1 MLNLDI
7 VKANLKAASET
18 AANAKPSFD
27 AVVEA
32 AADKVNG
39 VALLAPVKGEKRALE
54 KCVNDYEGDVSRLK
68 DLVRGTILVQTAA
81 DAQAAL
87 TLLVNQ
93 GGVEVKRNWLVE
105 EANVPSPFYRDILVY
120 LEVQGMKC
128 ELQINTEVMSAAKC
142 VGHKYYEKQRS
153 IEGEI
158 KSASDFPTEEEFLQI
173 ADLIKRQ
180 RKLYNSAWE
189 ASK

>member
-1 MLNLDI
+1 MLNLDTI
-7 VKANLKAASET
+7 KANVAAAKR
-18 AANAKPSFD
+18 AAEAVKPAFD
-27 AVVEA
+27 AVVET

-39 VALLAPVKGEKRALE
+39 VALLAPVKGEGRALE
-54 KCVNDYEGDVSRLK
+54 KCINDYSGDVSRLK
-68 DLVRGTILVQTAA
+68 DLVRGTILVRTAV

-93 GGVEVKRNWLVE
+93 GGIEVKRNWLLE
-105 EANVPSPFYRDILVY
+105 EAKVPSPFYRDILVY
-120 LEVQGMKC
+120 LEVQGMRC
-128 ELQINTEVMSAAKC
+128 ELQINTEAMASAKC

-153 IEGEI
+153 IEGGI
-158 KSASDFPTEEEFLQI
+158 KSASDFPTEEEFLQV

-180 RKLYNSAWE
+180 RKLYNIAWE

>member
-1 MLNLDI
+1 MLNVTT
-7 VKANLKAASET
+7 VKANVT
-18 AANAKPSFD
+18 AARLAAEAVKPAFD
-27 AVVEA
+27 AVVETA
-32 AADKVNG
+32 AVQVKG
-39 VALLAPVKGEKRALE
+39 VALLAPVKGGQRALE
-54 KCVNDYEGDVSRLK
+54 KCIIDYDGDVSRLK
-68 DLVRGTILVQTAA
+68 DLVRGTILVNTAA

-93 GGVEVKRNWLVE
+93 GGIEVKRNWLLE
-105 EANVPSPFYRDILVY
+105 EAKVPSPFYRDILVY

-128 ELQINTEVMSAAKC
+128 ELQINTEAMAAAKC

-153 IEGEI
+153 IEGDI
-158 KSASDFPTEEEFLQI
+158 KSASDFPTEEEFLQV

-180 RKLYNSAWE
+180 RKLYNIAWE